1 MACTKLSNGL
11 QLLSRNSTSRAL
23 SSSVVNS
30 WRNYSN
36 SRSDLE
42 TSTHTG
48 QVYDK
53 DDYRNVRFV
62 NAKRYV
68 NENWGIKLI
77 DEVPPI
83 EVTDRVVYCDGGDA
97 NLGHPKI
104 YINLDK
110 PGPQICGYCGL
121 RFVKKDGHHH

>member
-1 MACTKLSNGL
+1 MVCTKLSTGL
-11 QLLSRNSTSRAL
+11 QFLSRNGCNRAL
-23 SSSVVNS
+23 GSSVVQAC
-30 WRNYSN
+30 RNYS
-36 SRSDLE
+36 SDLE
-42 TSTHTG
+42 KPTHTG
-48 QVYDK
+48 QVFYK

-83 EVTDRVVYCDGGDA
+83 EVIESVAYCDGGDA
-97 NLGHPKI
+97 NLGHPNI

-121 RFVKKDGHHH
+121 RFVKRDGHHH